1 MRAKGKKGSTR
12 RDTRLRFEQWARN
25 PSCEANTLSAVHG
38 ISMTEVA
45 KAEGGKV
52 TMGQSPF
59 ALARGQSFEQG
70 LFRSNAENLRKALV
84 DAEVIEPSAR
94 GFSDFRTRQ
103 NRGKLAD
110 LDAAL
115 EQTAKLFAALSTA
128 KGPKPEPSIVA
139 AATIR
144 IPERVML
151 PEAILVIDVL
161 VVRWDAQSQRPELVV
176 GEVKTYPD
184 RGGHT
189 DPAELATARAQAGVY
204 VHGLDVTLA
213 AMGLAERFTVSRSG
227 FLVLSRPGSNF
238 PSVRAN
244 EDLRYQAKRAERG
257 FTQLERAAD
266 AIIQGNSEASVAAIL
281 KASTAYESACIAFC
295 DRASRCFACALKDGS
310 PVVLGEDVARFL
322 GTVSLTRAMG
332 LLDGETPVTPAE
344 KDLLQQFEADE
355 NT

>member
-1 MRAKGKKGSTR
+1 MANERAKSNPADNR

-25 PSCEANTLSAVHG
+25 PACEANTLSAVHG
-38 ISMTEVA
+38 VSMAEVA

-59 ALARGQSFEQG
+59 ALARGQTFERG
-70 LFRSNAENLRKALV
+70 LFRAGADQLRTALV
-84 DAEVIEPSAR
+84 EADVLTAAAR
-94 GFSDFRTRQ
+94 GFADFRTRQ
-103 NRGKLAD
+103 NGGRLAN

-115 EQTAKLFAALSTA
+115 AATASSLQTLAKLKAADLQ
-128 KGPKPEPSIVA
+128 PSIVA

-161 VVRWDAQSQRPELVV
+161 VVRWDSAAKRPELMV

-189 DPAELATARAQAGVY
+189 DSAELAAARAQAGVY

-213 AMGLAERFTVSRSG
+213 GLGLADRFTISRKG
-227 FLVLSRPGSNF
+227 FLVLSRPGTNF
-238 PSVRAN
+238 PSIRSN
-244 EDLRYQAKRAERG
+244 EDLRYQAMRAERG

-266 AIIQGNSEASVAAIL
+266 ALLEERGSVESVRIAP
-281 KASTAYESACIAFC
+281 TAYESACISFC
-295 DRASRCFACALKDGS
+295 DRAATCFKNALDAGDATI
-310 PVVLGEDVARFL
+310 LGEDVARFL
-322 GTVSLTRAMG
+322 GSVNLTRAME
-332 LLDGETPVTPAE
+332 LLDGAKPTSDAE
-344 KDLLQQFEADE
+344 RDVLVQLQAKD
-355 NT
+355 

>member
-1 MRAKGKKGSTR
+1 MATEKGKSTSGR

-25 PSCEANTLSAVHG
+25 PACGANTLSAVHG
-38 ISMTEVA
+38 ISMAEVA

-52 TMGQSPF
+52 SMGQSPF
-59 ALARGQSFEQG
+59 ALARGQTFERG
-70 LFRSNAENLRKALV
+70 LFRAGAEQLRKALV
-84 DAEVIEPSAR
+84 EAEVVAPTAR
-94 GFSDFRTRQ
+94 GFADVRTRQ
-103 NRGKLAD
+103 NGGKLAN

-115 EQTAKLFAALSTA
+115 AATSSMFEALAKA
-128 KGPKPEPSIVA
+128 KGPDLQPSIVA

-161 VVRWDAQSQRPELVV
+161 VVRWNAGTERPELVV

-189 DPAELATARAQAGVY
+189 DSAELATARAQAGVY

-213 AMGLAERFTVSRSG
+213 GMGLAERFTVSRKG
-227 FLVLSRPGSNF
+227 FLVLSRPGTNF

-244 EDLRYQAKRAERG
+244 EDLRYQAMRAERG

-266 AIIQGNSEASVAAIL
+266 ELLEGEGNVESVRAAP
-281 KASTAYESACIAFC
+281 TAYESACISFC
-295 DRASRCFACALKDGS
+295 DRAPSCFSRALGAGDAI
-310 PVVLGEDVARFL
+310 VLGEDVTRFL
-322 GTVSLTRAMG
+322 GSVTLTRAMA
-332 LLDGETPVTPAE
+332 LLDGANPTNAAE
-344 KDLLQQFEADE
+344 QDVLEQLRHGEE
-355 NT
+355 

>member
-1 MRAKGKKGSTR
+1 MAREKNSTSR

-25 PSCEANTLSAVHG
+25 PTCTANTLSAVHG
-38 ISMTEVA
+38 ISMAEVA

-59 ALARGQSFEQG
+59 ALARGQTFERG
-70 LFRSNAENLRKALV
+70 LFRADAAALKKALME
-84 DAEVIEPSAR
+84 AEVLSPSAR
-94 GFSDFRTRQ
+94 GFADIRTRQ
-103 NRGKLAD
+103 NGGRLAN
-110 LDAAL
+110 LDEAL
-115 EQTAKLFAALSTA
+115 AKTEALLRSLATMT
-128 KGPKPEPSIVA
+128 GPDVQPSIVA

-144 IPERVML
+144 IPARVML

-161 VVRWDAQSQRPELVV
+161 VVRWDSVAKRPELLV

-189 DPAELATARAQAGVY
+189 DTAELATARAQAGVY

-213 AMGLAERFTVSRSG
+213 AMGFADRISVSRRG

-244 EDLRYQAKRAERG
+244 EDLRYQAMRAERG

-266 AIIQGNSEASVAAIL
+266 ALGEGSASVDTICGAP
-281 KASTAYESACIAFC
+281 TAYESACISFC
-295 DRASRCFACALKDGS
+295 DRASTCYTKALNAGNA
-310 PVVLGEDVARFL
+310 VVLGEDVARFL
-322 GTVSLTRAMG
+322 GPVSLIRAME
-332 LLDGETPVTPAE
+332 LLDGAE
-344 KDLLQQFEADE
+344 PQNTVERDILAQFSA
-355 NT
+355 T

>member
-1 MRAKGKKGSTR
+1 MTKERNGSSR

-25 PSCEANTLSAVHG
+25 PACSANTLSAVHG
-38 ISMTEVA
+38 ISMAEVA

-59 ALARGQSFEQG
+59 ALARGQTFERG
-70 LFRSNAENLRKALV
+70 LFQAGAESLRKELV
-84 DAEVIEPSAR
+84 EAEVLTPSAR
-94 GFSDFRTRQ
+94 GFADFRTRQ
-103 NRGKLAD
+103 NSGKLPN

-115 EQTAKLFAALSTA
+115 AQTSALLETLSKA
-128 KGPKPEPSIVA
+128 KGPDIAPSIVA

-161 VVRWDAQSQRPELVV
+161 VVRWDSVAKRPDLMV

-189 DPAELATARAQAGVY
+189 DTSELATARAQAGVY

-213 AMGLAERFTVSRSG
+213 AMGLADRIGVSRKG

-244 EDLRYQAKRAERG
+244 EDLRYQAMRAERG

-266 AIIQGNSEASVAAIL
+266 AMREGNASVEAICS
-281 KASTAYESACIAFC
+281 APTAYESACISFC
-295 DRASRCFACALKDGS
+295 DRASICFQRALDAGNA
-310 PVVLGEDVARFL
+310 VVLGEDVARFL
-322 GTVSLTRAMG
+322 GSVSLTRAME
-332 LLDGETPVTPAE
+332 LLDGARP
-344 KDLLQQFEADE
+344 KDDVERDVLARL
-355 NT
+355 TTT

>member
-1 MRAKGKKGSTR
+1 VPKEQAAAGR

-25 PSCEANTLSAVHG
+25 PMCGANTLSAVHG
-38 ISMTEVA
+38 IPMAEVA
-45 KAEGGKV
+45 KAEGSKV

-59 ALARGQSFEQG
+59 ALARGQTFERG
-70 LFRSNAENLRKALV
+70 LFRAGAEQLRKALIEL
-84 DAEVIEPSAR
+84 EVLDPAAR
-94 GFSDFRTRQ
+94 GFADFRTRQ
-103 NRGKLAD
+103 NSGKLAN

-115 EQTAKLFAALSTA
+115 TQTTQLLEKLAAS
-128 KGPKPEPSIVA
+128 KGKHIEPSIVA

-161 VVRWDAQSQRPELVV
+161 VVRWNAAAKRPEVMV

-189 DPAELATARAQAGVY
+189 DSRELATARAQAGVY

-213 AMGLAERFTVSRSG
+213 AMGLADRIVVSRKG

-244 EDLRYQAKRAERG
+244 EDLRYQAMRAERG
-257 FTQLERAAD
+257 FTQLETAAD
-266 AIIQGNSEASVAAIL
+266 AIREGTASIASVCAAP
-281 KASTAYESACIAFC
+281 TAYESACISFC
-295 DRASRCFACALKDGS
+295 DRASTCFSRALAAGDA
-310 PVVLGEDVARFL
+310 VVLGEDVARFL
-322 GTVSLTRAMG
+322 GPLNLTRAME
-332 LLDGETPVTPAE
+332 LLDGARPKDETE
-344 KDLLQQFEADE
+344 RDLLTRLRDQ
-355 NT
+355 

>member
-1 MRAKGKKGSTR
+1 MA
-12 RDTRLRFEQWARN
+12 
-25 PSCEANTLSAVHG
+25 
-38 ISMTEVA
+38 EVA

-59 ALARGQSFEQG
+59 ALARGQTFERG
-70 LFRSNAENLRKALV
+70 LFRAGADQLRTALV
-84 DAEVIEPSAR
+84 EADVLPSYAR
-94 GFSDFRTRQ
+94 GFADFRTRQ
-103 NRGKLAD
+103 NGGKLAN

-115 EQTAKLFAALSTA
+115 TQTTSLFKALLTT
-128 KGPKPEPSIVA
+128 KGSDLQPSIVA

-161 VVRWDAQSQRPELVV
+161 VVRWDAAAKRPELMV

-189 DPAELATARAQAGVY
+189 DSAELATARAQAGVY

-213 AMGLAERFTVSRSG
+213 GLGLADRFTVSRKG

-244 EDLRYQAKRAERG
+244 EDLRYQAMRAERG

-266 AIIQGNSEASVAAIL
+266 ALRDGVASIASVQAAP
-281 KASTAYESACIAFC
+281 TAYESACISFC
-295 DRASRCFACALKDGS
+295 DRASTCFKRALDAGDATI
-310 PVVLGEDVARFL
+310 LGEDVARFL
-322 GTVSLTRAMG
+322 GSVNLIRAME
-332 LLDGETPVTPAE
+332 LLDGAKPANAAE
-344 KDLLQQFEADE
+344 DDVLTQLRSAAV
-355 NT
+355 